1 MKSSTGRWVSGDDF
15 FDREKELAL
24 LESRVRDGNHMA
36 MTGQRRMGKTS
47 ILQEL
52 GRRLE
57 LEGWVFLFADVEADR
72 SEEDMIASLA
82 RAIHPVTPITSALPQ
97 GHRPQVPETGREGGP
112 DHRAS
117 VCRPIPWRPGLRELA
132 ASRGEPDRPLRR
144 TPTAGADGH

>member
-15 FDREKELAL
+15 FDREDELEFL
-24 LESRVRDGNHMA
+24 GSRVRDGNHVV

-72 SEEDMIASLA
+72 SDP
-82 RAIHPVTPITSALPQ
+82 RCP
-97 GHRPQVPETGREGGP
+97 RPRRLSRTAFRRP
-112 DHRAS
+112 
-117 VCRPIPWRPGLRELA
+117 PIPDEVA
-132 ASRGEPDRPLRR
+132 EPAFGTTTDP
-144 TPTAGADGH
+144 

>member
-15 FDREKELAL
+15 FDRERELAL

-72 SEEDMIASLA
+72 SEEDMVHGTL
-82 RAIHPVTPITSALPQ
+82 RPLPN
-97 GHRPQVPETGREGGP
+97 
-112 DHRAS
+112 
-117 VCRPIPWRPGLRELA
+117 
-132 ASRGEPDRPLRR
+132 ASRRS
-144 TPTAGADGH
+144 

>member
-1 MKSSTGRWVSGDDF
+1 MKLSTGRWVSGDDF
-15 FDREKELAL
+15 FNRKEELAV
-24 LESRVRDGNHMA
+24 LESRVRDRNHLV

-82 RAIHPVTPITSALPQ
+82 KAIHPVTPIASRFLRA
-97 GHRPQVPETGREGGP
+97 TGRRFQRLAGRWTRSPHISLPSDSVVAWTPGTGG
-112 DHRAS
+112 
-117 VCRPIPWRPGLRELA
+117 VMG
-132 ASRGEPDRPLRR
+132 R
-144 TPTAGADGH
+144 T